1 MLETAYIVQVILTD
15 ASGPTSSREEVLR
28 DIVDGIAALAGR
40 RRCAVARQVH
50 RSGIS
55 LGHLQILW
63 ILQEHGPLP
72 VSRLADWLGIGAPN
86 ATGLLDR
93 MEQRGLV
100 VRERDA
106 DDRRVVLTRMT
117 DAGRAAVAEHDG
129 WKAELIEQLLAP
141 LPMEQLVAVA
151 AGIRRTCRE
160 ADRAL
165 AAEGPADRPAAG
177 PADGHAVTHA
187 APDPASP
194 GGGLPAGGVPQ
205 R

>member
-1 MLETAYIVQVILTD
+1 MDAVTGRLPGGFRAPWPGRVDEVLETAYIVQVILTD
-15 ASGPTSSREEVLR
+15 ASRPPASREEVLR

-50 RSGIS
+50 HSGIS

-106 DDRRVVLTRMT
+106 GDRRVVLARMT

-151 AGIRRTCRE
+151 EGVRRSCHD
-160 ADRAL
+160 ADRTL
-165 AAEGPADRPAAG
+165 AAGGTGSGPAAG
-177 PADGHAVTHA
+177 
-187 APDPASP
+187 
-194 GGGLPAGGVPQ
+194 VPP